1 MTKVLVVR
9 GAGEYRTN
17 FSISQKASALWSSGS
32 LVATWNRPINT
43 ASSSVLHLSEQTELL
58 EKSYTLTLTF
68 DGQSVPDGTEVRTVM
83 ELAADGQEPN
93 SLMETNTPLL
103 LNIKAHA
110 HAHPSCETSGVVQN
124 ATTSAF
130 DHNEKSDPTFSVDV
144 LDVEGILVNDT
155 RAEVT
160 ASWLTRACWRHID

>member
-9 GAGEYRTN
+9 GAGEYKTN
-17 FSISQKASALWSSGS
+17 FSISQKAGALWSSGS
-32 LVATWNRPINT
+32 LVATWNRPIDT
-43 ASSSVLHLSEQTELL
+43 ASGSVLYLSEQTKLL
-58 EKSYTLTLTF
+58 EKFYTLTLTF

-83 ELAADGQEPN
+83 ELAADGHEPN
-93 SLMETNTPLL
+93 SLMEANMPLR

-160 ASWLTRACWRHID
+160 ASWRTSACWRAT